1 MRGKK
6 KVQTGAIMRNGE
18 DRSAR
23 SSADGKYAINTVYS
37 NCEVVVRLEGRRL
50 LYRNTEDMRAV
61 AVYLK

>member
-1 MRGKK
+1 
-6 KVQTGAIMRNGE
+6 MRNGE

-37 NCEVVVRLEGRRL
+37 NCEVEVRLEGRRL